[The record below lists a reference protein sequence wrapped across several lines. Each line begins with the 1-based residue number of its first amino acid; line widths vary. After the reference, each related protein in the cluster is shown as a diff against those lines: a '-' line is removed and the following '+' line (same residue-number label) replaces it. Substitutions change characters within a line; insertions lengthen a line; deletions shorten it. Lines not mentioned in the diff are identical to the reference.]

1 MPVSIRR
8 NCRPMPSDTMMDG
21 MIRLA
26 TVTKNSASPPRSFL
40 RKARPA
46 STDSTTV
53 KPITT
58 APSISERRKAAPMST
73 VPRPSASLWNQ
84 CSETPR
90 SGKVSPPS
98 GPWKL
103 STKMV
108 IIGP

>member
-1 MPVSIRR
+1 MPLSSSR
-8 NCRPMPSDTMMDG
+8 NCKPMPSDTMIEG

-26 TVTKNSASPPRSFL
+26 TVTKNSALPPASFL
-40 RKARPA
+40 RNASPA
-46 STDSTTV
+46 STESATV
-53 KPITT
+53 KSMTT

-73 VPRPSASLWNQ
+73 VPRPSASLRNQ

-90 SGKVSPPS
+90 SGKVRPPS

-103 STKMV
+103 STKIV